1 MGKVVVFVDESG
13 TLPDPKDKIIVVA
26 AVGTLSPNKMERVI
40 TQSRKTGDFKK
51 AKGEIKYYTAGDRT
65 KKLFFEKFV
74 KEKPEIFVLVVEK
87 MGRKIPDTPENFA
100 VLCWNYLFDVIA
112 FYGEIKEVIF
122 DRHFSKETDITR
134 FNQKLVKH
142 LENKF
147 SIWHVDS
154 QNDKRVNVADMV
166 AGAVLAYE
174 SGRDNRF
181 YEVLQRRIISLKHLN
196 WTEAKRKFIGK

>member
-100 VLCWNYLFDVIA
+100 VLCWLLLVDVIA